1 MNNEND
7 NQEYTKI
14 IIIGEQ
20 AVGKSSII
28 MRYVDQ
34 DFDLNMI
41 GTAGVDFRKKLINI
55 DGNEIKLM
63 IFDTAGQQRFRS
75 ITKNFY
81 RECKGVILVYD
92 VSDATSFSNL
102 KDWLSS
108 IKQHANEGVE
118 ILLVGNKIDLPR
130 QVQTDEGKQFSKESN
145 VPLVETSAKT
155 GQGVEKSFE
164 TIIRNIIKSQN
175 QQLQKEIKQN
185 EDSNKIVNIEEDD
198 SKKKKKAGGCCSG

>member
-1 MNNEND
+1 MNENE
-7 NQEYTKI
+7 EYTKI

-20 AVGKSSII
+20 AVGKSSLI
-28 MRYVDQ
+28 MRYVDS

-41 GTAGVDFRKKLINI
+41 GTAGVDFRKKQINI
-55 DGNEIKLM
+55 DGKDIKLM

-81 RECKGVILVYD
+81 RECHGVLLVYD
-92 VSDATSFSNL
+92 VSDAHSFANL
-102 KDWLSS
+102 KEWLSS
-108 IKQHANEGVE
+108 IKQHADEGVE

-145 VPLVETSAKT
+145 VPLIETSAKT

-164 TIIRNIIKSQN
+164 TLIRNIINNNNEKLKKSE
-175 QQLQKEIKQN
+175 KEKENANIK
-185 EDSNKIVNIEEDD
+185 VNIDEDE
-198 SKKKKKAGGCCSG
+198 SKKKKKASGCCSG

>member
-1 MNNEND
+1 MKENE
-7 NQEYTKI
+7 EYTKI

-20 AVGKSSII
+20 AVGKSSLI
-28 MRYVDQ
+28 MRYVDS

-41 GTAGVDFRKKLINI
+41 GTAGVDFRKKQINI
-55 DGNEIKLM
+55 EGKDINLM
-63 IFDTAGQQRFRS
+63 IFDTAGQQRFRA

-81 RECKGVILVYD
+81 RECQGVLLVYD
-92 VSDATSFSNL
+92 VCDATSFANL
-102 KDWLSS
+102 KEWLAS
-108 IKQHANEGVE
+108 IKQHADEGVE

-130 QVQTDEGKQFSKESN
+130 QVQADEGKQFSKESN

-164 TIIRNIIKSQN
+164 TLIRNIINNHNEKLKKSE
-175 QQLQKEIKQN
+175 KEKENSNIK
-185 EDSNKIVNIEEDD
+185 VNIEEDD

>member
-1 MNNEND
+1 MKENE
-7 NQEYTKI
+7 EYTKI

-20 AVGKSSII
+20 AVGKSSLI
-28 MRYVDQ
+28 MRYVDS

-41 GTAGVDFRKKLINI
+41 GTAGVDFRKKQINI
-55 DGNEIKLM
+55 EGKDINLM
-63 IFDTAGQQRFRS
+63 IFDTAGQQRFRA

-81 RECKGVILVYD
+81 RECQGVLLVYD
-92 VSDATSFSNL
+92 VSDATSFANL
-102 KDWLSS
+102 KEWLAS
-108 IKQHANEGVE
+108 IKQHADEGVE

-130 QVQTDEGKQFSKESN
+130 QVQADEGKQFSKESN

-164 TIIRNIIKSQN
+164 TLIRNIINNHNEKLKKSE
-175 QQLQKEIKQN
+175 KEKENSNIK
-185 EDSNKIVNIEEDD
+185 VNIEEDD